1 MKNGHFS
8 DKTKISTILERVFNS
23 TAIKG
28 SVVNPRTI
36 PPQLSREDRINRIVA
51 VAIVMTGVTMSAID
65 TTAVVLGLPVM
76 KTDLHSD
83 LISMVWVIMAYLL
96 ITTIATTQVGRL
108 GDMFGRVRMYNLGF
122 ALFTVF
128 SLFCG
133 FSQSGTELIVF
144 RIFQGL
150 GGAFIFANSGA
161 ILADTF
167 PPQERG
173 KAFGYNGIGWSLGA
187 ILGILVGGAFVTFFS
202 WRYIFFINV
211 PIGIVATLVGYL
223 MLKEKSPR
231 VREQLDYG
239 GLVLL
244 GAGLFA
250 VLYGVSNVTG
260 SGWTDTYGLEMLIG
274 FLLIVS
280 FVLLERRVKHPL
292 LDLSIFRSRIL
303 TASIFAAFFQSLATF
318 AVLFLV
324 IMYLQGPRGFTP
336 WSSSILLI
344 PGYIL
349 GGVVAPLSGRLSDR
363 YGARVLATIGLS
375 VQIVGILVYLTFGLT
390 TSIFVVV
397 LGAVIY
403 GSGNSAFFAPNNS
416 AVMASAPPKAYGVTN
431 GLLRTMANVGMLSSF
446 AVALLIASISIPREY
461 AFQIF
466 VGVGKISGDLS
477 LAYITGM
484 HTALVASI
492 ALLLIAIALSILRGK
507 ESRDPPGTVRD
518 ALVSKTN

>member
-1 MKNGHFS
+1 M
-8 DKTKISTILERVFNS
+8 
-23 TAIKG
+23 
-28 SVVNPRTI
+28 
-36 PPQLSREDRINRIVA
+36 LSREERRNRTVA

-65 TTAVVLGLPVM
+65 TTAVILGIPVM

-83 LISMVWVIMAYLL
+83 LLSMVWVIMAYLL

-122 ALFTVF
+122 AIFTIF

-133 FSQSGTELIVF
+133 FSENGAELIAF

-167 PPQERG
+167 PPNERG

-187 ILGILVGGAFVTFFS
+187 ILGILVGGAFVTFLS

-211 PIGIVATLVGYL
+211 PIGTGATLVGYF

-231 VREQLDYG
+231 LKESLDYG
-239 GLVLL
+239 GLLLL
-244 GAGLFA
+244 GAGLFLI
-250 VLYGVSNVTG
+250 LYGVSNITG
-260 SGWTDTYGLEMLIG
+260 SGWDYTTGLEMLMG
-274 FLLIVS
+274 AMLIVS
-280 FVLLERRVKHPL
+280 FIFLEMRIKHPL
-292 LDLSIFRSRIL
+292 LDLSILKSRIL

-318 AVLFLV
+318 AVLFLI
-324 IMYLQGPRGFTP
+324 IMYLQGPRGLSP
-336 WSSSILLI
+336 WNSSILLI

-363 YGARVLATIGLS
+363 VGARVVATIGLS
-375 VQIVGILVYLTFGLT
+375 VQIVGVLIYLTFAIS
-390 TSIFVVV
+390 TSIYVVI
-397 LGAVIY
+397 LGAVVY

-416 AVMASAPPKAYGVTN
+416 AVMSSAPPKAYGVSN

-446 AVALLIASISIPREY
+446 AVALLMSSLSIPRAY

-466 VGVGKISGDLS
+466 LGVGKINGHLS
-477 LAYITGM
+477 LEYIRGM
-484 HTALVASI
+484 HTALLASI
-492 ALLLIAIALSILRGK
+492 VMLLIAIVLSVLRGRETRNAPPVVRNNP
-507 ESRDPPGTVRD
+507 ESKG
-518 ALVSKTN
+518 N

>member
-1 MKNGHFS
+1 M
-8 DKTKISTILERVFNS
+8 
-23 TAIKG
+23 
-28 SVVNPRTI
+28 
-36 PPQLSREDRINRIVA
+36 LSREERRNRTVA

-65 TTAVVLGLPVM
+65 TTAVILGIPVM

-83 LISMVWVIMAYLL
+83 LLSMVWVIMAYLL

-122 ALFTVF
+122 AIFTIF

-133 FSQSGTELIVF
+133 FSENGAELIAF

-167 PPQERG
+167 PPNERG

-187 ILGILVGGAFVTFFS
+187 ILGILVGGAFVTFLS

-211 PIGIVATLVGYL
+211 PIGTGATLVGYF

-231 VREQLDYG
+231 LKESLDYG
-239 GLVLL
+239 GLLLL
-244 GAGLFA
+244 GAGLFLI
-250 VLYGVSNVTG
+250 LYGVSNITG
-260 SGWTDTYGLEMLIG
+260 SGWDYTTGLEMLMG
-274 FLLIVS
+274 AMLIVS
-280 FVLLERRVKHPL
+280 FIFLEMRIKHPL
-292 LDLSIFRSRIL
+292 LDLSILRSRIL

-318 AVLFLV
+318 AVLFLI
-324 IMYLQGPRGFTP
+324 IMYLQGPRGLSP
-336 WSSSILLI
+336 WNSSILLI

-363 YGARVLATIGLS
+363 VGARVVATIGLS
-375 VQIVGILVYLTFGLT
+375 VQIVGVLIYLTFAIS
-390 TSIFVVV
+390 TSIYVVI
-397 LGAVIY
+397 LGAVVY

-416 AVMASAPPKAYGVTN
+416 AVMSSAPPKAYGVSN

-446 AVALLIASISIPREY
+446 AVALLMSSLSIPRAY

-466 VGVGKISGDLS
+466 LGVGKINGQLS
-477 LAYITGM
+477 LEYIKGM
-484 HTALVASI
+484 HTALLASI
-492 ALLLIAIALSILRGK
+492 VMLLIAIVLSVLRGRETRNAPPVVRNNP
-507 ESRDPPGTVRD
+507 ESKG
-518 ALVSKTN
+518 N

>member
-1 MKNGHFS
+1 MFH
-8 DKTKISTILERVFNS
+8 STE
-23 TAIKG
+23 
-28 SVVNPRTI
+28 PR
-36 PPQLSREDRINRIVA
+36 PQLSREEKVNRIVA
-51 VAIVMTGVTMSAID
+51 VAVVMTGVTMSAID

-76 KTDLHSD
+76 KNDLHSD

-96 ITTIATTQVGRL
+96 VTTIATTQVGRL
-108 GDMFGRVRMYNLGF
+108 GDIFGRVRMYNLGF
-122 ALFTVF
+122 ALFTLF
-128 SLFCG
+128 SLLCG
-133 FSQSGTELIVF
+133 FSQNGSELILF
-144 RIFQGL
+144 RVFQGL

-187 ILGILVGGAFVTFFS
+187 ILGILVGGAFVTFFT

-211 PIGIVATLVGYL
+211 PIGIVATLIGYY

-231 VREQLDYG
+231 VKEKLDYA

-250 VLYGVSNVTG
+250 VLYGTSNITG
-260 SGWTDTYGLEMLIG
+260 SGWDYTFGLEILIG
-274 FLLIVS
+274 FLLIIS
-280 FVLLERRVKHPL
+280 FVFVESRVDHPL
-292 LDLSIFRSRIL
+292 LDLSILRSRIL

-318 AVLFLV
+318 AVLFLI

-336 WSSSILLI
+336 WSSSILLV

-363 YGARVLATIGLS
+363 FGARVLSTMGLS
-375 VQIVGILVYLTFGLT
+375 VQIIGVLIYLTFGLS

-397 LGAVIY
+397 LGAVVY

-446 AVALLIASISIPREY
+446 AIALLIASVSIPRAA

-466 VGVGKISGDLS
+466 VGVGKISGTLS
-477 LAYITGM
+477 QAYIRGM
-484 HTALVASI
+484 HTALVVSI
-492 ALLLIAIALSILRGK
+492 ALLLIAIVLSVLRGK
-507 ESRDPPGTVRD
+507 EARNAPGAARGM
-518 ALVSKTN
+518 LGSKAN

>member
-1 MKNGHFS
+1 M
-8 DKTKISTILERVFNS
+8 
-23 TAIKG
+23 
-28 SVVNPRTI
+28 
-36 PPQLSREDRINRIVA
+36 LSREERRNRTVA

-65 TTAVVLGLPVM
+65 TTAVVLGIPVM
-76 KTDLHSD
+76 KTELHSD
-83 LISMVWVIMAYLL
+83 LLSMVWVIMAYLL

-122 ALFTVF
+122 AIFTVF

-133 FSQSGTELIVF
+133 FSENGAELIAF

-167 PPQERG
+167 PPNERG

-187 ILGILVGGAFVTFFS
+187 ILGILVGGAFVTFLS

-211 PIGIVATLVGYL
+211 PIGTGATLVGYF

-231 VREQLDYG
+231 LKESLDYG
-239 GLVLL
+239 GLLLL
-244 GAGLFA
+244 GAGLFLI
-250 VLYGVSNVTG
+250 LYGVSNITG
-260 SGWTDTYGLEMLIG
+260 SGWDYTSGLEMLMG
-274 FLLIVS
+274 AMLIVS
-280 FVLLERRVKHPL
+280 FIFLEMRIKHPL
-292 LDLSIFRSRIL
+292 LDLSILRSRIL

-318 AVLFLV
+318 AVLFLI
-324 IMYLQGPRGFTP
+324 IMYLQGPRGLSP
-336 WSSSILLI
+336 WNSSILLI

-363 YGARVLATIGLS
+363 IGARVVATIGLS
-375 VQIVGILVYLTFGLT
+375 VQIVGILIYLTFAIS
-390 TSIFVVV
+390 TSIYVVI
-397 LGAVIY
+397 LGAVVY

-416 AVMASAPPKAYGVTN
+416 AVMSSAPPKAYGVSN

-446 AVALLIASISIPREY
+446 AVALLMSSLSIPRTY

-466 VGVGKISGDLS
+466 LGVGKINGQLS
-477 LAYITGM
+477 LEYIRGM
-484 HTALVASI
+484 HTALLVSI
-492 ALLLIAIALSILRGK
+492 VMLLIAIVLSVLRGRETRNAPPVVRNNP
-507 ESRDPPGTVRD
+507 ESKG
-518 ALVSKTN
+518 N

>member
-1 MKNGHFS
+1 M
-8 DKTKISTILERVFNS
+8 
-23 TAIKG
+23 
-28 SVVNPRTI
+28 
-36 PPQLSREDRINRIVA
+36 LSREERRNRTVA

-65 TTAVVLGLPVM
+65 TTAVVLGIPVM
-76 KTDLHSD
+76 KTELHSD
-83 LISMVWVIMAYLL
+83 LLSMVWVIMAYLL

-122 ALFTVF
+122 AIFTVF

-133 FSQSGTELIVF
+133 FSENGAELIAF

-167 PPQERG
+167 PPNERG

-187 ILGILVGGAFVTFFS
+187 ILGILVGGAFVTFLS

-211 PIGIVATLVGYL
+211 PIGTGATLVGYF

-231 VREQLDYG
+231 LKENLDYG
-239 GLVLL
+239 GLLLL
-244 GAGLFA
+244 GAGLFLI
-250 VLYGVSNVTG
+250 LYGVSNITG
-260 SGWTDTYGLEMLIG
+260 SGWDYTSGLEMLMG
-274 FLLIVS
+274 AMLIVS
-280 FVLLERRVKHPL
+280 FIFLEMRIKHPL
-292 LDLSIFRSRIL
+292 LDLSILRSRIL

-318 AVLFLV
+318 AVLFLI
-324 IMYLQGPRGFTP
+324 IMYLQGPRGLSP
-336 WSSSILLI
+336 WNSSILLI

-363 YGARVLATIGLS
+363 IGARVVATIGLS
-375 VQIVGILVYLTFGLT
+375 VQIVGILIYLTFAIS
-390 TSIFVVV
+390 TSIYVVI
-397 LGAVIY
+397 LGAVVY

-416 AVMASAPPKAYGVTN
+416 AVMSSAPPKAYGVSN

-446 AVALLIASISIPREY
+446 AVALLMSSLSIPRTY

-466 VGVGKISGDLS
+466 LGVGKINGQLS
-477 LAYITGM
+477 LEYIRGM
-484 HTALVASI
+484 HTALLVSI
-492 ALLLIAIALSILRGK
+492 VMLLIAIVLSVLRGRETRNAPPVVRNNP
-507 ESRDPPGTVRD
+507 ESKG
-518 ALVSKTN
+518 N

>member
-1 MKNGHFS
+1 M
-8 DKTKISTILERVFNS
+8 
-23 TAIKG
+23 
-28 SVVNPRTI
+28 
-36 PPQLSREDRINRIVA
+36 LSREERRNRTVA

-65 TTAVVLGLPVM
+65 TTAVILGIPVM

-83 LISMVWVIMAYLL
+83 LLSMVWVIMAYLL

-122 ALFTVF
+122 AIFTVF

-133 FSQSGTELIVF
+133 FSENGAELIAF

-167 PPQERG
+167 PPNERG

-187 ILGILVGGAFVTFFS
+187 ILGILVGGAFVTFLS

-211 PIGIVATLVGYL
+211 PIGTGATLVGYF

-231 VREQLDYG
+231 LKENLDYG
-239 GLVLL
+239 GLLLL
-244 GAGLFA
+244 GAGLFLI
-250 VLYGVSNVTG
+250 LYGVSNITG
-260 SGWTDTYGLEMLIG
+260 SGWDYTSGLEMLMG
-274 FLLIVS
+274 AMLIVS
-280 FVLLERRVKHPL
+280 FIFLEMRIKHPL
-292 LDLSIFRSRIL
+292 LDLSILRSRIL

-318 AVLFLV
+318 AVLFLI
-324 IMYLQGPRGFTP
+324 IMYLQGPRGLSP
-336 WSSSILLI
+336 WNSSILLI

-363 YGARVLATIGLS
+363 VGARVVATIGLS
-375 VQIVGILVYLTFGLT
+375 VQIVGILIYLTFAIS
-390 TSIFVVV
+390 TSIYVVI
-397 LGAVIY
+397 LGAVVY

-416 AVMASAPPKAYGVTN
+416 AVMSSAPPKAYGVSN

-446 AVALLIASISIPREY
+446 AVALLMSSLSIPRTY

-466 VGVGKISGDLS
+466 LGVGKINGQLS
-477 LAYITGM
+477 LEYIRGM
-484 HTALVASI
+484 HTALLVSI
-492 ALLLIAIALSILRGK
+492 VMLLIAIVLSVLRGRETRNAPPVVRNNP
-507 ESRDPPGTVRD
+507 ESKG
-518 ALVSKTN
+518 N

>member
-1 MKNGHFS
+1 
-8 DKTKISTILERVFNS
+8 
-23 TAIKG
+23 
-28 SVVNPRTI
+28 
-36 PPQLSREDRINRIVA
+36 
-51 VAIVMTGVTMSAID
+51 MSAID

-96 ITTIATTQVGRL
+96 ITTITTTQVGRL
-108 GDMFGRVRMYNLGF
+108 GDIFGRVRMYNLGF
-122 ALFTVF
+122 ALFTIF

-133 FSQSGTELIVF
+133 FSQNGAELIVF

-167 PPQERG
+167 PPHERG

-231 VREQLDYG
+231 VRERLDYG

-250 VLYGVSNVTG
+250 ILYGISNITG
-260 SGWTDTYGLEMLIG
+260 SGWKDVYGFEMLLG
-274 FLLIVS
+274 FLLLVS
-280 FVLLERRVKHPL
+280 FILLERRVEHPL
-292 LDLSIFRSRIL
+292 LDLSILRSRIL

-318 AVLFLV
+318 AVLFLI

-363 YGARVLATIGLS
+363 FGARVLATIGLS
-375 VQIVGILVYLTFGLT
+375 VQIIGILIYLTFGLT
-390 TSIFVVV
+390 TSIFMVI
-397 LGAVIY
+397 LGAVVY

-446 AVALLIASISIPREY
+446 AVALLIASLSIPRAY

-466 VGVGKISGDLS
+466 VGVGKINGDLS
-477 LAYITGM
+477 VAYIKGM
-484 HTALVASI
+484 HTALVASVV
-492 ALLLIAIALSILRGK
+492 LLLIAIILSILRGK
-507 ESRDPPGTVRD
+507 EARNAPKTTRGTLD
-518 ALVSKTN
+518 SKTN

>member
-1 MKNGHFS
+1 M
-8 DKTKISTILERVFNS
+8 
-23 TAIKG
+23 
-28 SVVNPRTI
+28 
-36 PPQLSREDRINRIVA
+36 LSREERRNRTVA

-65 TTAVVLGLPVM
+65 TTAVILGIPVM

-83 LISMVWVIMAYLL
+83 LLSMVWVIMAYLL

-122 ALFTVF
+122 AIFTVF

-133 FSQSGTELIVF
+133 FSENGAELIAF

-167 PPQERG
+167 PPNERG

-187 ILGILVGGAFVTFFS
+187 ILGILVGGAFVTFLS

-211 PIGIVATLVGYL
+211 PIGTGATLVGYF

-231 VREQLDYG
+231 LKESLDYG
-239 GLVLL
+239 GLLLL
-244 GAGLFA
+244 GAGLFLI
-250 VLYGVSNVTG
+250 LYGVSNITG
-260 SGWTDTYGLEMLIG
+260 SGWDYTSGLEMLTG
-274 FLLIVS
+274 AMLIVS
-280 FVLLERRVKHPL
+280 FIFLEMRIKHPL
-292 LDLSIFRSRIL
+292 LDLSILRSRIL

-318 AVLFLV
+318 AVLFLI
-324 IMYLQGPRGFTP
+324 IMYLQGPRGLSP
-336 WSSSILLI
+336 WNSSILLI

-363 YGARVLATIGLS
+363 VGARVVATIGLS
-375 VQIVGILVYLTFGLT
+375 VQIVGILIYLTFAIS
-390 TSIFVVV
+390 TSIYVVI
-397 LGAVIY
+397 LGAVVY

-416 AVMASAPPKAYGVTN
+416 AVMSSAPPKAYGVSN

-446 AVALLIASISIPREY
+446 AVALLMSSLSIPRTY

-466 VGVGKISGDLS
+466 LGVGKINGQLS
-477 LAYITGM
+477 LEYIKGM
-484 HTALVASI
+484 HTALLASI
-492 ALLLIAIALSILRGK
+492 VMLLIAIVLSVLRGRETRNAP
-507 ESRDPPGTVRD
+507 ESKG
-518 ALVSKTN
+518 N

>member
-1 MKNGHFS
+1 M
-8 DKTKISTILERVFNS
+8 
-23 TAIKG
+23 
-28 SVVNPRTI
+28 
-36 PPQLSREDRINRIVA
+36 LSREERRDRTVA

-65 TTAVVLGLPVM
+65 TTAVILGIPVM

-83 LISMVWVIMAYLL
+83 LLSMVWVIMAYLL

-122 ALFTVF
+122 AIFTIF

-133 FSQSGTELIVF
+133 FSENGAELIAF

-167 PPQERG
+167 PPNERG

-187 ILGILVGGAFVTFFS
+187 ILGILVGGAFVTFLS

-211 PIGIVATLVGYL
+211 PIGTGATLVGYF

-231 VREQLDYG
+231 LKESLDYG
-239 GLVLL
+239 GLLLL
-244 GAGLFA
+244 GAGLFLI
-250 VLYGVSNVTG
+250 LYGVSNITG
-260 SGWTDTYGLEMLIG
+260 SGWDYTTGLEMLMG
-274 FLLIVS
+274 AMLIVS
-280 FVLLERRVKHPL
+280 FIFLEMRIKHPL
-292 LDLSIFRSRIL
+292 LDLSILKSRIL

-318 AVLFLV
+318 AVLFLI
-324 IMYLQGPRGFTP
+324 IMYLQGPRGLSP
-336 WSSSILLI
+336 WNSSILLI

-363 YGARVLATIGLS
+363 VGARVVATIGLS
-375 VQIVGILVYLTFGLT
+375 VQIVGVLIYLTFAIS
-390 TSIFVVV
+390 TSIYVVI
-397 LGAVIY
+397 LGAVVY

-416 AVMASAPPKAYGVTN
+416 AVMSSAPPKAYGVSN

-446 AVALLIASISIPREY
+446 AVALLMSSLSIPRAY

-466 VGVGKISGDLS
+466 LGVGKINGQLS
-477 LAYITGM
+477 LEYIKGM
-484 HTALVASI
+484 HTALLASI
-492 ALLLIAIALSILRGK
+492 VMLLIAIVLSVLRGRETRNAPPVVRNNP
-507 ESRDPPGTVRD
+507 ESKG
-518 ALVSKTN
+518 N

>member
-1 MKNGHFS
+1 M
-8 DKTKISTILERVFNS
+8 
-23 TAIKG
+23 
-28 SVVNPRTI
+28 
-36 PPQLSREDRINRIVA
+36 LSREERRNRTVA

-65 TTAVVLGLPVM
+65 TTAVVLGIPVM

-83 LISMVWVIMAYLL
+83 LLSMVWVIMAYLL

-122 ALFTVF
+122 AIFTVF

-133 FSQSGTELIVF
+133 FSENGAELIAF

-167 PPQERG
+167 PPNERG

-187 ILGILVGGAFVTFFS
+187 ILGILVGGAFVTFLS

-211 PIGIVATLVGYL
+211 PIGTGATLVGYF

-231 VREQLDYG
+231 LKENLDYG
-239 GLVLL
+239 GLLLL
-244 GAGLFA
+244 GAGLFLI
-250 VLYGVSNVTG
+250 LYGVSNITG
-260 SGWTDTYGLEMLIG
+260 SGWDYTSGLEMLMG
-274 FLLIVS
+274 AMLIVS
-280 FVLLERRVKHPL
+280 FIFLEMRIKHPL
-292 LDLSIFRSRIL
+292 LDLSILRSRIL

-318 AVLFLV
+318 AVLFLI
-324 IMYLQGPRGFTP
+324 IMYLQGPRGLSP
-336 WSSSILLI
+336 WNSSILLI

-363 YGARVLATIGLS
+363 VGARVVATIGLS
-375 VQIVGILVYLTFGLT
+375 VQIVGILIYLTFAIS
-390 TSIFVVV
+390 TSIYVVI
-397 LGAVIY
+397 LGAVVY

-416 AVMASAPPKAYGVTN
+416 AVMSSAPPKAYGVSN

-446 AVALLIASISIPREY
+446 AVALLMSSLSIPRTY

-466 VGVGKISGDLS
+466 LGVGKINGQLS
-477 LAYITGM
+477 LEYIRGM
-484 HTALVASI
+484 HTALLVSI
-492 ALLLIAIALSILRGK
+492 VMLLIAIVLSVLRGRETRNAPPVVRNNP
-507 ESRDPPGTVRD
+507 ESKG
-518 ALVSKTN
+518 N

>member
-1 MKNGHFS
+1 MKTS
-8 DKTKISTILERVFNS
+8 SSSLTM
-23 TAIKG
+23 
-28 SVVNPRTI
+28 
-36 PPQLSREDRINRIVA
+36 LSREERRNRTVSVA
-51 VAIVMTGVTMSAID
+51 VVMTGVTMSAID
-65 TTAVVLGLPVM
+65 TTAVILGIPVM

-83 LISMVWVIMAYLL
+83 LLSMVWVIMAYLL

-122 ALFTVF
+122 AIFTIF

-133 FSQSGTELIVF
+133 FSGNGAELIAF

-150 GGAFIFANSGA
+150 GGAFIFANGGA

-167 PPQERG
+167 PPNERG

-187 ILGILVGGAFVTFFS
+187 ILGILVGGAFVTFLS

-211 PIGIVATLVGYL
+211 PIGTGATLVGYF

-231 VREQLDYG
+231 LKESLDYG
-239 GLVLL
+239 GLLLL
-244 GAGLFA
+244 GAGLFLI
-250 VLYGVSNVTG
+250 LYGVSNITG
-260 SGWTDTYGLEMLIG
+260 SGWYYTSGLEMLMG
-274 FLLIVS
+274 AMLIVS
-280 FVLLERRVKHPL
+280 FIFLEMRIKHPL

-318 AVLFLV
+318 AVLFLI
-324 IMYLQGPRGFTP
+324 IMYLQGPRGLSP
-336 WSSSILLI
+336 WNSSILLI

-363 YGARVLATIGLS
+363 VGARVVATIGLS
-375 VQIVGILVYLTFGLT
+375 VQIVGILIYLTFAIS
-390 TSIFVVV
+390 TSVYVVI
-397 LGAVIY
+397 LGAVVY

-416 AVMASAPPKAYGVTN
+416 AVMSSAPPKAYGVSN

-446 AVALLIASISIPREY
+446 AVALLMSSLSIPRAY

-466 VGVGKISGDLS
+466 LGVGKINGQLS
-477 LAYITGM
+477 LEYIRGM
-484 HTALVASI
+484 HAALLASI
-492 ALLLIAIALSILRGK
+492 VMLLIAIVLSVLRGRETRNAPPVVRNNL
-507 ESRDPPGTVRD
+507 ESKG
-518 ALVSKTN
+518 N

>member
-1 MKNGHFS
+1 M
-8 DKTKISTILERVFNS
+8 
-23 TAIKG
+23 
-28 SVVNPRTI
+28 
-36 PPQLSREDRINRIVA
+36 LSREERRNRTVA

-65 TTAVVLGLPVM
+65 TTAVVLGIPVM

-83 LISMVWVIMAYLL
+83 LLSMVWVIMAYLL

-122 ALFTVF
+122 AIFTVF

-133 FSQSGTELIVF
+133 FSENGAELIAF

-167 PPQERG
+167 PPNERG

-187 ILGILVGGAFVTFFS
+187 ILGILVGGAFVTFLS

-211 PIGIVATLVGYL
+211 PIGTGATLVGYF

-231 VREQLDYG
+231 LKENLDYG
-239 GLVLL
+239 GLLLL
-244 GAGLFA
+244 GAGLFLI
-250 VLYGVSNVTG
+250 LYGVSNITG
-260 SGWTDTYGLEMLIG
+260 SGWDYTSGLEMLMG
-274 FLLIVS
+274 AMLIVS
-280 FVLLERRVKHPL
+280 FIFLEMRIKHPL
-292 LDLSIFRSRIL
+292 LDLSILRSRIL

-318 AVLFLV
+318 AVLFLI
-324 IMYLQGPRGFTP
+324 IMYLQGPRGLSP
-336 WSSSILLI
+336 WNSSILLI

-363 YGARVLATIGLS
+363 VGARVVATIGLS
-375 VQIVGILVYLTFGLT
+375 VQIVGILIYLTFAIS
-390 TSIFVVV
+390 TSIYVVI
-397 LGAVIY
+397 LGAVVY

-416 AVMASAPPKAYGVTN
+416 AVMSSAPPKAYGVSN

-446 AVALLIASISIPREY
+446 AVALLMSSLSIPRTY

-466 VGVGKISGDLS
+466 LGVGKINGQLS
-477 LAYITGM
+477 LEYIRGM
-484 HTALVASI
+484 HTALLVSI
-492 ALLLIAIALSILRGK
+492 VMLLIAIVLSVLRGRETRNSPPVVRNNP
-507 ESRDPPGTVRD
+507 ESKG
-518 ALVSKTN
+518 N

>member
-1 MKNGHFS
+1 M
-8 DKTKISTILERVFNS
+8 
-23 TAIKG
+23 
-28 SVVNPRTI
+28 
-36 PPQLSREDRINRIVA
+36 LSREERRNRTVA

-65 TTAVVLGLPVM
+65 TTAVILGIPVM

-83 LISMVWVIMAYLL
+83 LLSMVWVIMAYLL

-122 ALFTVF
+122 AIFTIF

-133 FSQSGTELIVF
+133 FSENGAELIAF

-167 PPQERG
+167 PPNERG

-187 ILGILVGGAFVTFFS
+187 ILGILVGGAFVTFLS

-211 PIGIVATLVGYL
+211 PIGTGATLVGYF

-231 VREQLDYG
+231 LKESLDYG
-239 GLVLL
+239 GLLLL
-244 GAGLFA
+244 GAGLFLI
-250 VLYGVSNVTG
+250 LYGVSNITG
-260 SGWTDTYGLEMLIG
+260 SGWDYTTGLEMLMG
-274 FLLIVS
+274 AMLIVS
-280 FVLLERRVKHPL
+280 FIFLEMRIKHPL
-292 LDLSIFRSRIL
+292 LDLSILKSRIL

-318 AVLFLV
+318 AVLFLI
-324 IMYLQGPRGFTP
+324 IMYLQGPRGLSP
-336 WSSSILLI
+336 WNSSILLI

-363 YGARVLATIGLS
+363 VGARVVATIGLS
-375 VQIVGILVYLTFGLT
+375 VQIVGVLIYLTFAIS
-390 TSIFVVV
+390 TSIYVVI
-397 LGAVIY
+397 LGAVVY

-416 AVMASAPPKAYGVTN
+416 AVMSSAPPKAYGVSN

-446 AVALLIASISIPREY
+446 AVALLMSSLSIPRAY

-466 VGVGKISGDLS
+466 LGVGKINGQLS
-477 LAYITGM
+477 LEYIKGM
-484 HTALVASI
+484 HTALLASI
-492 ALLLIAIALSILRGK
+492 VMLLIAIVLSVLRGRETRNAPPVVRNNP
-507 ESRDPPGTVRD
+507 ESKG
-518 ALVSKTN
+518 N

>member
-1 MKNGHFS
+1 M
-8 DKTKISTILERVFNS
+8 
-23 TAIKG
+23 
-28 SVVNPRTI
+28 
-36 PPQLSREDRINRIVA
+36 LSREERRNRTVA

-65 TTAVVLGLPVM
+65 TTAVVLGIPVM

-83 LISMVWVIMAYLL
+83 LLSMVWVIMAYLL

-122 ALFTVF
+122 AIFTVF

-133 FSQSGTELIVF
+133 FSENGAELIAF

-167 PPQERG
+167 PPNERG

-187 ILGILVGGAFVTFFS
+187 ILGILVGGAFVTFLS

-211 PIGIVATLVGYL
+211 PIGTGATLVGYF

-231 VREQLDYG
+231 LKENLDYG
-239 GLVLL
+239 GLLLL
-244 GAGLFA
+244 GAGLFLI
-250 VLYGVSNVTG
+250 LYGVSNITG
-260 SGWTDTYGLEMLIG
+260 SGWDYTSGLEMLTG
-274 FLLIVS
+274 AMLIVS
-280 FVLLERRVKHPL
+280 FIFLEMRIKHPL
-292 LDLSIFRSRIL
+292 LDLSILRSRIL

-318 AVLFLV
+318 AVLFLI
-324 IMYLQGPRGFTP
+324 IMYLQGPRGLSP
-336 WSSSILLI
+336 WNSSILLI

-363 YGARVLATIGLS
+363 VGARVVATIGLS
-375 VQIVGILVYLTFGLT
+375 VQIVGILIYLTFAIS
-390 TSIFVVV
+390 TSIYVVI
-397 LGAVIY
+397 LGAVVY

-416 AVMASAPPKAYGVTN
+416 AVMSSAPPKAYGVSN

-446 AVALLIASISIPREY
+446 AVALLMSSLSIPRTY

-466 VGVGKISGDLS
+466 LGVGKINGQLS
-477 LAYITGM
+477 LEYIRGM
-484 HTALVASI
+484 HTALLVSI
-492 ALLLIAIALSILRGK
+492 VMLLIAIVLSVLRGRETRNAPPVVRNNP
-507 ESRDPPGTVRD
+507 ESKG
-518 ALVSKTN
+518 N

>member
-1 MKNGHFS
+1 M
-8 DKTKISTILERVFNS
+8 
-23 TAIKG
+23 
-28 SVVNPRTI
+28 
-36 PPQLSREDRINRIVA
+36 LSREERRNRTVA

-65 TTAVVLGLPVM
+65 TTAVVLGIPVM

-83 LISMVWVIMAYLL
+83 LLSMVWVIMAYLL

-122 ALFTVF
+122 AIFTIF

-133 FSQSGTELIVF
+133 FSENGAELIAF

-167 PPQERG
+167 PPNERG

-187 ILGILVGGAFVTFFS
+187 ILGILVGGAFVTFLS

-211 PIGIVATLVGYL
+211 PIGTGATLVGYF

-231 VREQLDYG
+231 LKENLDYG
-239 GLVLL
+239 GLLLL
-244 GAGLFA
+244 GAGLFLI
-250 VLYGVSNVTG
+250 LYGVSNITG
-260 SGWTDTYGLEMLIG
+260 SGWDYTSGLEMLTG
-274 FLLIVS
+274 AMLIVS
-280 FVLLERRVKHPL
+280 FIFLEMRIKHPL
-292 LDLSIFRSRIL
+292 LDLSILRSRIL

-318 AVLFLV
+318 AVLFLI
-324 IMYLQGPRGFTP
+324 IMYLQGPRGLSP
-336 WSSSILLI
+336 WNSSILLI

-363 YGARVLATIGLS
+363 VGARVVATIGLS
-375 VQIVGILVYLTFGLT
+375 VQIVGVLIYLTFAIS
-390 TSIFVVV
+390 TSIYVVI
-397 LGAVIY
+397 LGAVVY

-416 AVMASAPPKAYGVTN
+416 AVMSSAPPKAYGVSN

-446 AVALLIASISIPREY
+446 AVALLMSSLSIPRTY

-466 VGVGKISGDLS
+466 LGVGKINGQLS
-477 LAYITGM
+477 LEYIRGM
-484 HTALVASI
+484 HTALLVSI
-492 ALLLIAIALSILRGK
+492 VMLLIAIVLSVLRGRETRNAPPVVRNNP
-507 ESRDPPGTVRD
+507 ESKG
-518 ALVSKTN
+518 N

>member
-1 MKNGHFS
+1 VKNS
-8 DKTKISTILERVFNS
+8 PTTS
-23 TAIKG
+23 
-28 SVVNPRTI
+28 
-36 PPQLSREDRINRIVA
+36 PQLTREDRRNRAVA

-83 LISMVWVIMAYLL
+83 LISMIWVIMAYLL

-122 ALFTVF
+122 ALFTIF

-133 FSQSGTELIVF
+133 FSQSGNELIVF

-167 PPQERG
+167 PPHERG
-173 KAFGYNGIGWSLGA
+173 KAFGYNGVGWSLGA
-187 ILGILVGGAFVTFFS
+187 ILGILVGGAFVTFLS

-211 PIGIVATLVGYL
+211 PIGTVATLVGYY

-231 VREQLDYG
+231 IKESLDYG
-239 GLVLL
+239 GLILL
-244 GAGLFA
+244 GVGLFA
-250 VLYGVSNVTG
+250 ILYGVSNITS
-260 SGWTDTYGLEMLIG
+260 SGWNDVSGLEMLLG
-274 FLLIVS
+274 LLMLVS
-280 FVLLERRVKHPL
+280 FIFLERRVKHPL
-292 LDLSIFRSRIL
+292 LDLSILKSRIL

-324 IMYLQGPRGFTP
+324 IMYLQGPRGFSP

-349 GGVVAPLSGRLSDR
+349 GGVVAPLSGRLSDKF
-363 YGARVLATIGLS
+363 GARIVATIGLS
-375 VQIVGILVYLTFGLT
+375 VQIVGILVYLTFGLS

-446 AVALLIASISIPREY
+446 AVALLIASISIPRAY

-466 VGVGKISGDLS
+466 LGVGKIDGNLS
-477 LAYITGM
+477 SAYITGM

-492 ALLLIAIALSILRGK
+492 ALLLIAILLSILRGK
-507 ESRDPPGTVRD
+507 ELRNAPRTAQG
-518 ALVSKTN
+518 AIEGKTD

>member
-1 MKNGHFS
+1 M
-8 DKTKISTILERVFNS
+8 
-23 TAIKG
+23 
-28 SVVNPRTI
+28 
-36 PPQLSREDRINRIVA
+36 LSREERRNRTVA

-65 TTAVVLGLPVM
+65 TTAVILGIPVM

-83 LISMVWVIMAYLL
+83 LLSMVWVIMAYLL

-122 ALFTVF
+122 AIFTIF

-133 FSQSGTELIVF
+133 FSENGAELIAF

-167 PPQERG
+167 PPNERG

-187 ILGILVGGAFVTFFS
+187 ILGILVGGAFVTFLS

-211 PIGIVATLVGYL
+211 PIGTGATLVGYF

-231 VREQLDYG
+231 LKESLDYG
-239 GLVLL
+239 GLLLL
-244 GAGLFA
+244 GAGLFLI
-250 VLYGVSNVTG
+250 LYGVSNITG
-260 SGWTDTYGLEMLIG
+260 SGWDYTTGLEMLMG
-274 FLLIVS
+274 AMLIVS
-280 FVLLERRVKHPL
+280 FIFLEMRIKHPL
-292 LDLSIFRSRIL
+292 LDLSILKSRIL

-318 AVLFLV
+318 AVLFLI
-324 IMYLQGPRGFTP
+324 IMYLQGPRGLSP
-336 WSSSILLI
+336 WNSSILLI

-363 YGARVLATIGLS
+363 VGARVVATIGLS
-375 VQIVGILVYLTFGLT
+375 VQIVGVLIYLTFAIS
-390 TSIFVVV
+390 TSIYVVI
-397 LGAVIY
+397 LGAVVY

-416 AVMASAPPKAYGVTN
+416 AVMSSAPPKAYGVSN

-446 AVALLIASISIPREY
+446 AVALLMSSLSIPRTY

-466 VGVGKISGDLS
+466 LGVGKINGQLS
-477 LAYITGM
+477 LEYIKGM
-484 HTALVASI
+484 HTALLASI
-492 ALLLIAIALSILRGK
+492 VMLLIAIVLSVLRGRETRNAPPVVRNNP
-507 ESRDPPGTVRD
+507 ESKG
-518 ALVSKTN
+518 N

>member
-1 MKNGHFS
+1 M
-8 DKTKISTILERVFNS
+8 
-23 TAIKG
+23 
-28 SVVNPRTI
+28 
-36 PPQLSREDRINRIVA
+36 LSREERRNRTVSVA
-51 VAIVMTGVTMSAID
+51 VVMTGVTMSAID
-65 TTAVVLGLPVM
+65 TTAVILGIPVM

-83 LISMVWVIMAYLL
+83 LLSMVWVIMAYLL

-122 ALFTVF
+122 AIFTIF

-133 FSQSGTELIVF
+133 FSGNGAELIAF

-150 GGAFIFANSGA
+150 GGAFIFANGGA

-167 PPQERG
+167 PPNERG

-187 ILGILVGGAFVTFFS
+187 ILGILVGGAFVTFLS

-211 PIGIVATLVGYL
+211 PIGTGATLVGYF

-231 VREQLDYG
+231 LKESLDYG
-239 GLVLL
+239 GLLLL
-244 GAGLFA
+244 GAGLFLI
-250 VLYGVSNVTG
+250 LYGVSNITG
-260 SGWTDTYGLEMLIG
+260 SGWYYTSGLEMLMG
-274 FLLIVS
+274 AMLIVS
-280 FVLLERRVKHPL
+280 FIFLEMRIKHPL

-318 AVLFLV
+318 AVLFLI
-324 IMYLQGPRGFTP
+324 IMYLQGPRGLSP
-336 WSSSILLI
+336 WNSSILLI

-363 YGARVLATIGLS
+363 VGARVVATIGLS
-375 VQIVGILVYLTFGLT
+375 VQIVGILIYLTFAIS
-390 TSIFVVV
+390 TSVYVVI
-397 LGAVIY
+397 LGAVVY

-416 AVMASAPPKAYGVTN
+416 AVMSSAPPKAYGVSN

-446 AVALLIASISIPREY
+446 AVALLMSSLSIPRAY

-466 VGVGKISGDLS
+466 LGVGKINGQLS
-477 LAYITGM
+477 LEYIRGM
-484 HTALVASI
+484 HAALLASI
-492 ALLLIAIALSILRGK
+492 VMLLIAIVLSVLRGRETRNAPPVVRNNL
-507 ESRDPPGTVRD
+507 ESKG
-518 ALVSKTN
+518 N